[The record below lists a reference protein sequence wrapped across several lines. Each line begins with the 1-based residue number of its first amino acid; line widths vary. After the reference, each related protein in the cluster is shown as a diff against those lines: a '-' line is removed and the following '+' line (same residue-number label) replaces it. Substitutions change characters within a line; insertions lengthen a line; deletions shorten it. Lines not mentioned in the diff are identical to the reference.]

1 MRKGPNQPLAA
12 YNEDVMQ
19 LPLRGLSVA
28 SIIFAL
34 ACSTQGAP
42 QQSGATA
49 TTASSASGPL
59 AVVGGVEIT
68 EDDLEIRGELIR
80 LEQEAYQLKSQA
92 LEEAIAAKLIEQEA
106 AKRGVSVEELERS
119 EINSK
124 VEEPSDLQVEAFYEQ
139 QKARIRQPLE
149 AVRPQVKELLANIRQ
164 RDLRMEFVETL
175 RESAEVRVLLD
186 APRLPV
192 NLDGAPMKGPDD
204 APIMIVEFSDFQCP
218 FCRRVQPTIAELQSK
233 YGDKIRWSF
242 KDLPLIS
249 IHPEAQ
255 KAAEAARCAGD
266 QEKFWEYRAK
276 MFANTEINADLHTQT
291 AEELGLDQPK
301 FQECL
306 ESGRYAEAVQADS
319 EEAAAMGISGTP
331 AFLINGVLLSGAQPL
346 EAFEQVIDRELDRA
360 GL

>member
-1 MRKGPNQPLAA
+1 
-12 YNEDVMQ
+12 MQ
-19 LPLRGLSVA
+19 LALRGLGVA

-42 QQSGATA
+42 QQSGASTP
-49 TTASSASGPL
+49 ASKGSSGPL

-68 EDDLEIRGELIR
+68 EDDLDIRGELIR
-80 LEQEAYQLKSQA
+80 LEQEEYQLKSEA
-92 LEEAIAAKLIEQEA
+92 LEEAIATKLIEQEA
-106 AKRGVSVEELERS
+106 AKRGVSVEELEQT

-124 VEEPSDLQVEAFYEQ
+124 VKEPSDLQVEAFYEQ

-149 AVRPQVKELLANIRQ
+149 AVRPQVKELLANIQQ
-164 RDLRMEFVETL
+164 RDLRMGFVDTL

-192 NLDGAPMKGPDD
+192 NLDGAPMKGPED
-204 APIMIVEFSDFQCP
+204 APVTIVEFSDFQCP
-218 FCRRVQPTIAELQSK
+218 FCRRVQPTIDELQAK
-233 YGDKIRWSF
+233 YGDKLRWSF
-242 KDLPLIS
+242 KDLPLVS

-266 QEKFWEYRAK
+266 QDKFWEYRAK
-276 MFANTEINADLHTQT
+276 MFANNDINSALHTQT

-346 EAFEQVIDRELDRA
+346 DAFEQVIDRELERA
-360 GL
+360 GK